1 VFLRCPFI
9 SDRYSRAFG
18 GKDLKPYGL
27 SANPSVRQLA
37 LAEQHVGLIL
47 ASDGICDVA
56 TADDCAVIVSQAWE
70 RGEDAAHVLVQWGMQ
85 ERMRVGIGADNC
97 TAIVMNFRGNGGG
110 SGAGVEKGMG
120 RLNI

>member
-1 VFLRCPFI
+1 MLSCVR
-9 SDRYSRAFG
+9 RYSRAFG

-37 LAEQHVGLIL
+37 LAEQHVRLIL

-56 TADDCAVIVSQAWE
+56 SADDCAAIVAQAWE
-70 RGEDAAHVLVQWGMQ
+70 RGDDAAHVLVHWGMQ

-97 TAIVMNFRGNGGG
+97 TAIVMNFRGGAAR
-110 SGAGVEKGMG
+110 GAGVEKGMG
-120 RLNI
+120 KLNI